1 MKKKEVISMKKNKL
15 IALILAATMVTATSG
30 CGFTGAA
37 NSTATS
43 GAPQAASQATSAA
56 KPVSDTI
63 TVYDTNEI
71 RTLVQWDASDT
82 NSFTILNNV
91 SEGLYRLN
99 AKNDPEPALASGYKV
114 SDDKLTYTFTL
125 RDNLKWSNG
134 TALTAKDF
142 AYSWLKQMSTDAT
155 NGYSFIMTDY
165 IVNGEE
171 YLAGKAKAADVGI
184 KAVDDKTLE
193 IKLKQPTP
201 YFVRLTVLPMFF
213 PLNEEYVKS
222 QGAQFGLKAE
232 NMIYCGP
239 YTLTTY
245 DPASGSTLKKNDSY
259 WDAANVKVPNVSVR
273 IIKDASTAL
282 NAYKSG
288 ELSRVMLS
296 SSDVPAMKSSSE
308 FSTTNE
314 FRTTYLQYNL
324 KDKALSNKNIR
335 LALGY
340 AVDRKTLTD
349 VVLADGSAP
358 ATGLIANSMYGDGTK
373 SFRELNGDISSFD
386 AAKAK
391 EYWDKGVKELGSAP
405 TLTLLTADDSITKTI
420 ATYVQDQFKKVLGA
434 DVKIDSKT
442 TKARNQL
449 MDDNNFQMAV
459 TAWGAD
465 YDDAM
470 TYMDLWTNGTPYRG
484 NYKSDTYNALI
495 ADAKKQTDDA
505 KRLQDM
511 LTAEKTLIVDDA
523 VVAPLYY
530 RGAAYLTKSNVE
542 NLVTH
547 PFGTPI
553 EFKYATI
560 K

>member
-1 MKKKEVISMKKNKL
+1 MKKSKL
-15 IALILAATMVTATSG
+15 LALILAAAMVMTTSG

-37 NSTATS
+37 SSTAATS
-43 GAPQAASQATSAA
+43 GTAQSQSTAPASNG
-56 KPVSDTI
+56 TI

-71 RTLVQWDASDT
+71 RTLVQWAASDN

-99 AKNDPEPALASGYKV
+99 AKHEPEPALAESYKV

-125 RDNLKWSNG
+125 RDGLKWSNG

-142 AYSWLKQMSTDAT
+142 VFSWLKQMSTDAT

-165 IVNGEE
+165 IVNGAE
-171 YLAGKAKAADVGI
+171 YLDNKAKAEDVGV
-184 KAVDDKTLE
+184 KALDDKTLE
-193 IKLKQPTP
+193 VKLKQPTP

-222 QGAQFGLKAE
+222 QGANFGLKAD

-239 YTLTTY
+239 YTLSAY

-273 IIKDASTAL
+273 IIKEQATAL

-288 ELSRVMLS
+288 ELSRVVLS
-296 SSDVPAMKSSSE
+296 SSDVPAMKSSAE
-308 FSTTNE
+308 FSSTSE

-324 KDKALSNKNIR
+324 TNKAVSNKNIR

-358 ATGLIANSMYGDGTK
+358 ATGLIANSMYGDGKK
-373 SFRELNGDISSFD
+373 SFRELNGDITAFD

-405 TLTLLTADDSITKTI
+405 SLTLLTEDDSVTKTV
-420 ATYVQDQFKKVLGA
+420 ATYIQGEFKKNLGI

-442 TKARNQL
+442 KKAKNQL
-449 MDDNNFQMAV
+449 MDDNNFQMAI

-484 NYKSDTYNALI
+484 NYKSEAYNSLI

-511 LTAEKTLIVDDA
+511 LTAEKTLVSDDA
-523 VVAPLYY
+523 VVSPLFY
-530 RGAAYLTKSNVE
+530 RGFAYLTKPNVE

-547 PFGTPI
+547 PFGPPI
-553 EFKYATI
+553 EFKYASL

>member
-1 MKKKEVISMKKNKL
+1 MKNWKLVVLSMVMVVIL
-15 IALILAATMVTATSG
+15 GLSG
-30 CGFTGAA
+30 CSFTPA
-37 NSTATS
+37 NTPADTGKTS
-43 GAPQAASQATSAA
+43 N
-56 KPVSDTI
+56 DTI
-63 TVYDTNEI
+63 TVYDSNEI
-71 RTLVQWDASDT
+71 RTLVQWAASDS

-99 AKNDPEPALASGYKV
+99 AKHEPEPALAESYKV

-125 RDNLKWSNG
+125 KKDLKWSNG

-142 AYSWLKQMSTDAT
+142 VYSWLKQMSVDAT

-165 IVNGEE
+165 IVNGAE
-171 YLAGKAKAADVGI
+171 YLENKASAADVGV
-184 KAVDDKTLE
+184 KAIDDNTFE
-193 IKLKQPTP
+193 VKLKQPTP

-213 PLNEEYVKS
+213 PLNEEFVKA
-222 QGAQFGLKAE
+222 QGDQYGMKAE

-239 YTLTTY
+239 YVLASY
-245 DPASGSTLKKNDSY
+245 DPASGSTLKKNDGY
-259 WDAANVKVPNVSVR
+259 WDAANVKVPNVNVR
-273 IIKDASTAL
+273 IIKDQSTAL
-282 NAYKSG
+282 NAYKAG
-288 ELSRVMLS
+288 ELSRVTLA
-296 SSDVPAMKSSSE
+296 SSDVPAMKSNPE
-308 FSTTNE
+308 FSSTSE

-340 AVDRKTLTD
+340 AIDRDTLTNTI
-349 VVLADGSAP
+349 LGDGSAS

-373 SFRELNGDISSFD
+373 SFRELNGNVTVFD

-391 EYWDKGVKELGSAP
+391 EYWDKGVAELGSAP
-405 TLTLLTADDSITKTI
+405 SLTLLTADDSATKI
-420 ATYVQDQFKKVLGA
+420 VATYVQDQFKKNLGI
-434 DVKIDSKT
+434 DVTIDSKT
-442 TKARNQL
+442 SKARNQA
-449 MDDNNFQMAV
+449 MDDNNFQMAI

-470 TYMDLWTNGTPYRG
+470 TYLDLWTNGTPYRG
-484 NYKSDTYNALI
+484 NYMNDKYNALI

-511 LTAEKTLIVDDA
+511 LDAEKTLLNEDA
-523 VVAPLYY
+523 VVSPLFY
-530 RGAAYLTKSNVE
+530 RGFAYLTKPNVE

-553 EFKYATI
+553 EFKYASL

>member
-1 MKKKEVISMKKNKL
+1 MERKRSIMKNWKLVVLSMVMVVIL
-15 IALILAATMVTATSG
+15 GLSG
-30 CGFTGAA
+30 CSFTPA
-37 NSTATS
+37 NTPTDTGKTS
-43 GAPQAASQATSAA
+43 N
-56 KPVSDTI
+56 DTI
-63 TVYDTNEI
+63 TVYDSNEI
-71 RTLVQWDASDT
+71 RTLVQWAASDT

-99 AKNDPEPALASGYKV
+99 AKHEPEPALAEGYKV

-125 RDNLKWSNG
+125 KKGLKWSNG
-134 TALTAKDF
+134 TPLTAKDF
-142 AYSWLKQMSTDAT
+142 VYSWLKQMSVDAT

-165 IVNGEE
+165 IVNGAE
-171 YLAGKAKAADVGI
+171 YLENKASAADVGV
-184 KAVDDKTLE
+184 KAIDDNTLE
-193 IKLKQPTP
+193 VKLKQPTP

-213 PLNEEYVKS
+213 PLNEEFVKA
-222 QGAQFGLKAE
+222 QGDQYSMKAE

-239 YTLTTY
+239 YVLASY
-245 DPASGSTLKKNDSY
+245 DPASGSTLKKNEGY
-259 WDAANVKVPNVSVR
+259 WDAANVKVPNVNVR
-273 IIKDASTAL
+273 IIKDQSTAL
-282 NAYKSG
+282 NAYKAG
-288 ELSRVMLS
+288 ELSRVTLA
-296 SSDVPAMKSSSE
+296 SSDVPAMKSNPE
-308 FSTTNE
+308 FSSTSE

-340 AVDRKTLTD
+340 AIDRDTLANTI
-349 VVLADGSAP
+349 LGDGSAP

-373 SFRELNGDISSFD
+373 SFRELNGNVTVFD

-391 EYWDKGVKELGSAP
+391 EYWDKGVAELGSAP
-405 TLTLLTADDSITKTI
+405 SLTLLTADDSATKI
-420 ATYVQDQFKKVLGA
+420 VATYVQDQFKKNLGI
-434 DVKIDSKT
+434 DVTIDSKT
-442 TKARNQL
+442 SKARNQA
-449 MDDNNFQMAV
+449 MDDNNFQMAI

-470 TYMDLWTNGTPYRG
+470 TYLDLWTNGTPYRG
-484 NYKSDTYNALI
+484 NYMNDKYNALI

-511 LTAEKTLIVDDA
+511 LDAEKTLLNEDA
-523 VVAPLYY
+523 VVSPLFY
-530 RGAAYLTKSNVE
+530 RGFAYLTKPNVE

-553 EFKYATI
+553 EFKYASL

>member
-1 MKKKEVISMKKNKL
+1 MKKSKS
-15 IALILAATMVTATSG
+15 IALILAVTMVMATSG
-30 CGFTGAA
+30 CGFTG
-37 NSTATS
+37 STSNT
-43 GAPQAASQATSAA
+43 AASGSTQSTSTDAG
-56 KPVSDTI
+56 KTSKDTI

-71 RTLVQWDASDT
+71 RTLVQWAASDT

-91 SEGLYRLN
+91 EEGLYRLN
-99 AKNDPEPALASGYKV
+99 AKNEPEPALAKSYKV

-125 RDNLKWSNG
+125 KDNLKWSNG

-165 IVNGEE
+165 IVNGAE

-193 IKLKQPTP
+193 IKLKQPTA
-201 YFVRLTVLPMFF
+201 YFLRLTVLPMFF
-213 PLNEEYVKS
+213 PLNETFVKA
-222 QGAQFGLKAE
+222 QGSAFALKAE
-232 NMIYCGP
+232 NMLYCGP
-239 YTLTTY
+239 YTLATY
-245 DPASGSTLKKNDSY
+245 DAATGSTLKKNDGY
-259 WDAANVKVPNVSVR
+259 WDAANVKVPNVNVR
-273 IIKDASTAL
+273 IIKEQATAL

-288 ELSRVMLS
+288 ELSRVVLS
-296 SSDVPAMKSSSE
+296 SADAAAMKTNAE
-308 FSTTNE
+308 FSSVSE
-314 FRTTYLQYNL
+314 FRTTYVQYNL

-349 VVLADGSAP
+349 VILADGSAP
-358 ATGLIANSMYGDGTK
+358 ATGLIANSMYGDGKK
-373 SFRELNGDISSFD
+373 SFRELNGDVDSFD

-391 EYWDKGVKELGSAP
+391 EYWDKGVKELGTAP
-405 TLTLLTADDSITKTI
+405 SLTLLTEDDTATKTV
-420 ATYVQDQFKKVLGA
+420 ATYVQSQFKKNLGV

-442 TKARNQL
+442 KKAKNQL
-449 MDDNNFQMAV
+449 MDDNNFQMAI

-484 NYKSDTYNALI
+484 NYKSDGYNALI

-511 LTAEKTLIVDDA
+511 LTAEKTLVVDDA
-523 VVAPLYY
+523 VVSPLFY
-530 RGAAYLTKSNVE
+530 RGSAYLTKSNVE
-542 NLVTH
+542 NLVIH
-547 PFGTPI
+547 PFGTPV
-553 EFKYATI
+553 EFKYASI

>member
-1 MKKKEVISMKKNKL
+1 MKKSKL
-15 IALILAATMVTATSG
+15 LALVLATAMVMATSG
-30 CGFTGAA
+30 CGFT
-37 NSTATS
+37 NSTSSAAT
-43 GAPQAASQATSAA
+43 GTAPLTASQAA
-56 KPVSDTI
+56 KPTSDTI

-71 RTLVQWDASDT
+71 RTLVQWAASDT

-99 AKNDPEPALASGYKV
+99 AKNEPEPALASGYKV

-165 IVNGEE
+165 IVNGAE
-171 YLAGKAKAADVGI
+171 YLGGKAKAADVGV
-184 KAVDDKTLE
+184 KAIDDKTLE
-193 IKLKQPTP
+193 IKLKQPTS

-222 QGAQFGLKAE
+222 KGDQFGLKAE

-239 YTLTTY
+239 YTLAAY
-245 DPASGSTLKKNDSY
+245 DPASGSTLKKSESY
-259 WDAANVKVPNVSVR
+259 WDAANVKVPNINVR
-273 IIKDASTAL
+273 IIKEQATAL

-288 ELSRVMLS
+288 ELSRVILS
-296 SSDVPAMKSSSE
+296 SSDVASMKTNAEYSS
-308 FSTTNE
+308 TNE
-314 FRTTYLQYNL
+314 FRTTYIQYNL
-324 KDKALSNKNIR
+324 KNKALSNKNIR

-340 AVDRKTLTD
+340 AIDRNTLAQ
-349 VVLADGSAP
+349 VILQDGSAP
-358 ATGLIANSMYGDGTK
+358 ATGLIANGMYGDGTK
-373 SFRELNGDISSFD
+373 TFRKLNGDISTFD

-405 TLTLLTADDSITKTI
+405 ALTLLTEDDSVTKTI
-420 ATYVQDQFKKVLGA
+420 ATYVQDQFKQVLGA

-442 TKARNQL
+442 KKAKNQL
-449 MDDNNFQMAV
+449 MDDNNYQMAI

-470 TYMDLWTNGTPYRG
+470 TYMDLWTNGSPYRG
-484 NYKSDTYNALI
+484 NYTSSTYNALI

-505 KRLQDM
+505 KRNQDM
-511 LTAEKTLIVDDA
+511 LTAEKTLVVDDA
-523 VVAPLYY
+523 VVTPLYY
-530 RGAAYLTKSNVE
+530 RGSAYLTKPNVE

-553 EFKYATI
+553 EFKYASI

>member
-1 MKKKEVISMKKNKL
+1 MKIWKLVVLSMVLIVGMTGCNFSSSAPSADTGSNTSKNSDK
-15 IALILAATMVTATSG
+15 
-30 CGFTGAA
+30 
-37 NSTATS
+37 
-43 GAPQAASQATSAA
+43 ASNEG
-56 KPVSDTI
+56 TI

-71 RTLVQWDASDT
+71 RTMVQWAASDS

-99 AKNDPEPALASGYKV
+99 AKHEPEPALAESYKV

-125 RDNLKWSNG
+125 RKDLKWSNG
-134 TALTAKDF
+134 TPLTAKDF
-142 AYSWLKQMSTDAT
+142 VYAWLKQMSVDAT

-165 IVNGEE
+165 IVNGAE
-171 YLAGKAKAADVGI
+171 YLDNKADAASVGVKAINDT
-184 KAVDDKTLE
+184 TLE
-193 IKLKQPTP
+193 VKLKQPTP

-213 PLNEEYVKS
+213 PLNEEFVKS
-222 QGAQFGLKAE
+222 QGDQYGLKAE

-239 YTLTTY
+239 YVLATY

-273 IIKDASTAL
+273 IIKDQATAL

-288 ELSRVMLS
+288 QLSRVTLS
-296 SSDVPAMKSSSE
+296 SSDVPSMKSNPE
-308 FSTTNE
+308 FNSTSE
-314 FRTTYLQYNL
+314 FRTTYIQYNL
-324 KDKALSNKNIR
+324 KDNALTNKNIR

-340 AVDRKTLTD
+340 AIDRVTLAD
-349 VVLADGSAP
+349 KILGDGSAP
-358 ATGLIANSMYGDGTK
+358 APGLIANSMYGDGTK
-373 SFRELNGDISSFD
+373 SFRDLNGNLTTFD

-391 EYWDKGVKELGSAP
+391 EYWDKGTAELGKAP
-405 TLTLLTADDSITKTI
+405 SLTLLTEDDSVTKTV
-420 ATYVQDQFKKVLGA
+420 ATYVQDQFKQVLGV

-442 TKARNQL
+442 KKAKNQL
-449 MDDNNFQMAV
+449 MDDNNYQMAI

-470 TYMDLWTNGTPYRG
+470 TYLDLWTNGTPYRG
-484 NYKSDTYNALI
+484 NYTSETYNGLI
-495 ADAKKQTDDA
+495 ADAKQQKDDA

-511 LTAEKTLIVDDA
+511 LDAEKTLLTDDA
-523 VVAPLYY
+523 VVSPLFY
-530 RGAAYLTKSNVE
+530 RGFAYLTKPNVE

-553 EFKYATI
+553 EFKYASL

>member
-1 MKKKEVISMKKNKL
+1 MKKSKL
-15 IALILAATMVTATSG
+15 LALILAAAMVMTTSG
-30 CGFTGAA
+30 CGFTGTAS
-37 NSTATS
+37 STAATS
-43 GAPQAASQATSAA
+43 GTAQSQSTTPASNG
-56 KPVSDTI
+56 TI

-71 RTLVQWDASDT
+71 RTLVQWAASDN

-99 AKNDPEPALASGYKV
+99 AKHEPEPALAESYKV

-125 RDNLKWSNG
+125 RDGLKWSNG

-142 AYSWLKQMSTDAT
+142 VFSWLKQMSTDAT

-165 IVNGEE
+165 IVNGAE
-171 YLAGKAKAADVGI
+171 YLDNKAKAEDVGV
-184 KAVDDKTLE
+184 KALDDKTLE
-193 IKLKQPTP
+193 VKLKQPTP

-222 QGAQFGLKAE
+222 QGANFGLKAD

-239 YTLTTY
+239 YTLAAY

-273 IIKDASTAL
+273 IIKEQATAL

-288 ELSRVMLS
+288 ELSRVVLS
-296 SSDVPAMKSSSE
+296 SSDVPAMKSSAE
-308 FSTTNE
+308 FSSTSE

-324 KDKALSNKNIR
+324 TNKAVSNKNIR

-358 ATGLIANSMYGDGTK
+358 ATGLIANSMYGDGKK
-373 SFRELNGDISSFD
+373 SFRELNGDITTFD

-405 TLTLLTADDSITKTI
+405 SLTLLTEDDSVTKTV
-420 ATYVQDQFKKVLGA
+420 ATYIQGEFKKNLGI

-442 TKARNQL
+442 KKAKNQL
-449 MDDNNFQMAV
+449 MDDNNFQMAI

-484 NYKSDTYNALI
+484 NYKSEAYNSLI
-495 ADAKKQTDDA
+495 ADAKKQIDDA

-511 LTAEKTLIVDDA
+511 LTAEKTLVSDDA
-523 VVAPLYY
+523 VVSPLFY
-530 RGAAYLTKSNVE
+530 RGFAYLTKPNVE

-547 PFGTPI
+547 PFGPPI
-553 EFKYATI
+553 EFKYASL

>member
-1 MKKKEVISMKKNKL
+1 MKKSKL
-15 IALILAATMVTATSG
+15 LALILAAAMVMTTSG
-30 CGFTGAA
+30 CGFTGTAS
-37 NSTATS
+37 STAATS
-43 GAPQAASQATSAA
+43 GTAQSQSTTPASNG
-56 KPVSDTI
+56 TI

-71 RTLVQWDASDT
+71 RTLVQWAASDN

-99 AKNDPEPALASGYKV
+99 AKHEPEPALAESYKV

-125 RDNLKWSNG
+125 RDGLKWSNG
-134 TALTAKDF
+134 TTLTAKDF
-142 AYSWLKQMSTDAT
+142 VFSWLKQMSTDAT

-165 IVNGEE
+165 IVNGAE
-171 YLAGKAKAADVGI
+171 YLDNKAKAEDVGV
-184 KAVDDKTLE
+184 KALDDKTLE
-193 IKLKQPTP
+193 VKLKQPTP

-222 QGAQFGLKAE
+222 QGANFGLKAD

-239 YTLTTY
+239 YTLAAY

-273 IIKDASTAL
+273 IIKEQATAL

-288 ELSRVMLS
+288 ELSRVVLS
-296 SSDVPAMKSSSE
+296 SSDVPAMKSSAE
-308 FSTTNE
+308 FSSTSE

-324 KDKALSNKNIR
+324 TNKAVSNKNIR

-358 ATGLIANSMYGDGTK
+358 ATGLIANSMYGDGKK
-373 SFRELNGDISSFD
+373 SFRELNGDITTFD

-405 TLTLLTADDSITKTI
+405 SLTLLTEDDSVTKTV
-420 ATYVQDQFKKVLGA
+420 ATYIQGEFKKNLGI

-442 TKARNQL
+442 KKAKNQL
-449 MDDNNFQMAV
+449 MDDNNFQMAI

-484 NYKSDTYNALI
+484 NYKSEAYNSLI
-495 ADAKKQTDDA
+495 ADAKKQIDDA

-511 LTAEKTLIVDDA
+511 LTAEKTLVSDDA
-523 VVAPLYY
+523 VVSPLFY
-530 RGAAYLTKSNVE
+530 RGFAYLTKPNVE

-547 PFGTPI
+547 PFGPPI
-553 EFKYATI
+553 EFKYASL

>member
-1 MKKKEVISMKKNKL
+1 MKKNKL
-15 IALILAATMVTATSG
+15 IALILAATMAIATSG
-30 CGFTGAA
+30 CGFTGTTSG
-37 NSTATS
+37 NATS
-43 GAPQAASQATSAA
+43 GTSQSATQSTGEA
-56 KPVSDTI
+56 KTTSDTI

-99 AKNDPEPALASGYKV
+99 AKNEPEPALAASYKV

-155 NGYSFIMTDY
+155 NGYAFIMTDY
-165 IVNGEE
+165 IVNGAE
-171 YLAGKAKAADVGI
+171 YLDGKAKVADVGI

-193 IKLKQPTP
+193 VKLKQPTP

-213 PLNEEYVKS
+213 PLNEEYIKS
-222 QGAQFGLKAE
+222 KGDQFGLKAE

-245 DPASGSTLKKNDSY
+245 DAASGSTLKKNESY
-259 WDAANVKVPNVSVR
+259 WDAANVKVPNVNVR
-273 IIKDASTAL
+273 IIKEQATAL
-282 NAYKSG
+282 NTYKSG
-288 ELSRVMLS
+288 ELSRVVLS
-296 SSDVPAMKSSSE
+296 SSDVASMKSSPE
-308 FSTTNE
+308 FSSTNE
-314 FRTTYLQYNL
+314 FRTTYLQYNM

-340 AVDRKTLTD
+340 AVDRATLAS
-349 VVLADGSAP
+349 VILADGSAP
-358 ATGLIANSMYGDGTK
+358 ATGLIPNGMYGDGSK
-373 SFRELNGDISSFD
+373 SFRELNGDVSTFD

-405 TLTLLTADDSITKTI
+405 SLTLLTEDDSVTKTI
-420 ATYVQDQFKKVLGA
+420 ATFVQDQFKQVFGA

-442 TKARNQL
+442 KKAKNQL
-449 MDDNNFQMAV
+449 MDDNNYQMAI

-484 NYKSDTYNALI
+484 NYKNDAYNALI

-511 LTAEKTLIVDDA
+511 LTAEKTLVVDDA
-523 VVAPLYY
+523 VVSPLYY
-530 RGAAYLTKSNVE
+530 RGSAYLTKANIE

-553 EFKYATI
+553 EFKYASI

>member
-1 MKKKEVISMKKNKL
+1 MKKWKL
-15 IALILAATMVTATSG
+15 VVVSLITLILVITSG
-30 CGFTGAA
+30 CGFTSKTNNDSGKAA
-37 NSTATS
+37 N
-43 GAPQAASQATSAA
+43 
-56 KPVSDTI
+56 DTI

-71 RTLVQWDASDT
+71 RTLVQWAASDS

-99 AKNDPEPALASGYKV
+99 AKHEPEPALAESYKV

-125 RDNLKWSNG
+125 KKNLKWSNG

-142 AYSWLKQMSTDAT
+142 VYSWLKQMSIDAT

-165 IVNGEE
+165 IVNGAE
-171 YLAGKAKAADVGI
+171 YLENKVSAADVGV
-184 KAVDDKTLE
+184 KALDDNTFE
-193 IKLKQPTP
+193 VKLKQPTP

-213 PLNEEYVKS
+213 PLNEEFVKS
-222 QGAQFGLKAE
+222 QGDKYGLKVE

-239 YTLTTY
+239 YVLASY
-245 DPASGSTLKKNDSY
+245 DPASGSTLKKNAGY
-259 WDAANVKVPNVSVR
+259 WDAANVKVSNVNVR
-273 IIKDASTAL
+273 IIKDQATAL

-288 ELSRVMLS
+288 ELSRVTLAS
-296 SSDVPAMKSSSE
+296 ADVPSMKSNSE
-308 FSTTNE
+308 FSSTSE

-340 AVDRKTLTD
+340 AVDRDTLANTI
-349 VVLADGSAP
+349 LGDGSAP

-373 SFRELNGDISSFD
+373 SFRELNGNVTVFD

-391 EYWDKGVKELGSAP
+391 EYWDKGVKELGSVP
-405 TLTLLTADDSITKTI
+405 SLTLLTADDSVTKTV
-420 ATYVQDQFKKVLGA
+420 ATYVQDQFKKNLGI
-434 DVKIDSKT
+434 DVTIDSKT
-442 TKARNQL
+442 SKARNEE
-449 MDDNNFQMAV
+449 MDNNNYQMAI

-470 TYMDLWTNGTPYRG
+470 TYLDLWTGGTPYRG
-484 NYKSDTYNALI
+484 NYASDTYNALI

-511 LTAEKTLIVDDA
+511 LDAEKTLLNEDA
-523 VVAPLYY
+523 VVSPLYY
-530 RGAAYLTKSNVE
+530 RGFAYLTKPNVVD
-542 NLVTH
+542 LVTH

-553 EFKYATI
+553 EFKYASL

>member
-1 MKKKEVISMKKNKL
+1 MKKSKL
-15 IALILAATMVTATSG
+15 LALILTAAMVMATGG

-37 NSTATS
+37 SSTA
-43 GAPQAASQATSAA
+43 AASGTTQSENTTKTS
-56 KPVSDTI
+56 DGTI

-71 RTLVQWDASDT
+71 RTMVQWAASDN

-99 AKNDPEPALASGYKV
+99 AKHEPEPALAKSYKV

-125 RDNLKWSNG
+125 RDGLKWSNG

-142 AYSWLKQMSTDAT
+142 AYSWLKQMSIDAT
-155 NGYSFIMTDY
+155 NNYSFIMTDY
-165 IVNGEE
+165 IVNGAE
-171 YLAGKAKAADVGI
+171 YFDKKAKAEDVGI
-184 KAVDDKTLE
+184 KAIDDKTLE
-193 IKLKQPTP
+193 VKLKQPTP
-201 YFVRLTVLPMFF
+201 YFLRLTVLPMFF

-222 QGAQFGLKAE
+222 QGANYGLKAD

-239 YTLTTY
+239 YTLATY
-245 DPASGSTLKKNDSY
+245 DPASGSTLKKNATY
-259 WDAANVKVPNVSVR
+259 WDAANVKVSNVNVR
-273 IIKDASTAL
+273 IIKEQATAL

-288 ELSRVMLS
+288 ELSRVTLS
-296 SSDVPAMKSSSE
+296 SSDVPAMKSSAE
-308 FSTTNE
+308 FSSTSE

-324 KDKALSNKNIR
+324 TNKAVSNKNIR

-373 SFRELNGDISSFD
+373 SFRELNGDITSFN

-391 EYWDKGVKELGSAP
+391 EYWNKGVKELGSAP
-405 TLTLLTADDSITKTI
+405 ALTLLTEDDSVTKTV
-420 ATYVQDQFKKVLGA
+420 ATYIQGEFKKNLGI

-442 TKARNQL
+442 KKARNQL
-449 MDDNNFQMAV
+449 MDDNNFQMAI

-484 NYKSDTYNALI
+484 NYKSETYNSLI

-505 KRLQDM
+505 KRLQDL
-511 LTAEKTLIVDDA
+511 LTSEKTLVADDA
-523 VVAPLYY
+523 VVSPLFY
-530 RGAAYLTKSNVE
+530 RGFAYLTKPNVE

-547 PFGTPI
+547 PFGPPI
-553 EFKYATI
+553 EFKYASL

>member
-1 MKKKEVISMKKNKL
+1 MKKSKL
-15 IALILAATMVTATSG
+15 LALILAAAMVMTTSG
-30 CGFTGAA
+30 CGFTGTAS
-37 NSTATS
+37 STAATS
-43 GAPQAASQATSAA
+43 GTAQSESTTPASNG
-56 KPVSDTI
+56 TI

-71 RTLVQWDASDT
+71 RTLVQWAASDN

-99 AKNDPEPALASGYKV
+99 AKHEPEPALAESYKV

-125 RDNLKWSNG
+125 RDGLKWSNG

-142 AYSWLKQMSTDAT
+142 VFSWLKQMSTDAT

-165 IVNGEE
+165 IVNGAE
-171 YLAGKAKAADVGI
+171 YLDNKAKAEDVGV
-184 KAVDDKTLE
+184 KALDDKTLE
-193 IKLKQPTP
+193 VKLKQPTP

-222 QGAQFGLKAE
+222 QGANYGLKAD

-239 YTLTTY
+239 YTLSAY

-273 IIKDASTAL
+273 IIKEQATAL

-288 ELSRVMLS
+288 ELSRVVLS
-296 SSDVPAMKSSSE
+296 SSDVPAMKSSAE
-308 FSTTNE
+308 FSSTSE

-324 KDKALSNKNIR
+324 TNKAVSNKNIR

-358 ATGLIANSMYGDGTK
+358 ATGLIANSMYGDGKK
-373 SFRELNGDISSFD
+373 SFRELNGDITAFD

-405 TLTLLTADDSITKTI
+405 SLTLLTEDDSVTKTV
-420 ATYVQDQFKKVLGA
+420 ATYIQGEFKKNLGI

-442 TKARNQL
+442 KKAKNQL
-449 MDDNNFQMAV
+449 MDDNNFQMAI

-484 NYKSDTYNALI
+484 NYKSEAYNSLI

-511 LTAEKTLIVDDA
+511 LTAEKTLVADDA
-523 VVAPLYY
+523 VVSPLYY
-530 RGAAYLTKSNVE
+530 RGFAYLTKPNVE

-547 PFGTPI
+547 PFGPPI
-553 EFKYATI
+553 EFKYASL

>member
-1 MKKKEVISMKKNKL
+1 MKKSKL
-15 IALILAATMVTATSG
+15 LALILAAAMVMTTSG
-30 CGFTGAA
+30 CGFTGTAS
-37 NSTATS
+37 STAATS
-43 GAPQAASQATSAA
+43 GTAQSQSTTPASNG
-56 KPVSDTI
+56 TI

-71 RTLVQWDASDT
+71 RTLVQWAASDN

-99 AKNDPEPALASGYKV
+99 AKHEPEPALAESYKV

-125 RDNLKWSNG
+125 RDGLKWSNG

-142 AYSWLKQMSTDAT
+142 VFSWLKQMSTDAT

-165 IVNGEE
+165 IVNGAE
-171 YLAGKAKAADVGI
+171 YLDNKAKAEDVGV
-184 KAVDDKTLE
+184 KALDDKTLE
-193 IKLKQPTP
+193 VKLKQPTP

-222 QGAQFGLKAE
+222 QGANFGLKAD

-239 YTLTTY
+239 YTLSAY

-273 IIKDASTAL
+273 IIKEQATAL

-288 ELSRVMLS
+288 ELSRVVLS
-296 SSDVPAMKSSSE
+296 SSDVPAMKSSAE
-308 FSTTNE
+308 FSSTSE

-324 KDKALSNKNIR
+324 TNKAVSNKNIR

-358 ATGLIANSMYGDGTK
+358 ATGLIANSMYGDGKK
-373 SFRELNGDISSFD
+373 SFRELNGDITTFD

-405 TLTLLTADDSITKTI
+405 SLTLLTEDDSVTKTI
-420 ATYVQDQFKKVLGA
+420 ATYVQGEFKKNLGI

-442 TKARNQL
+442 KKAKNQL
-449 MDDNNFQMAV
+449 MDDNNFQMAI
-459 TAWGAD
+459 TGWGAD

-484 NYKSDTYNALI
+484 NYKSQAYNALI

-511 LTAEKTLIVDDA
+511 LTAEKTLISNDA
-523 VVAPLYY
+523 VVSPLYY
-530 RGAAYLTKSNVE
+530 RGFAYLTKPNVE

-547 PFGTPI
+547 PFGPPI
-553 EFKYATI
+553 EFKYASL

>member
-1 MKKKEVISMKKNKL
+1 MKKSKL
-15 IALILAATMVTATSG
+15 LALILAASMVLATSG
-30 CGFTGAA
+30 CGFTG
-37 NSTATS
+37 TAS
-43 GAPQAASQATSAA
+43 SAAASGPAQSEGTAKTS
-56 KPVSDTI
+56 DGTI

-71 RTLVQWDASDT
+71 RTMVQWAASDN

-99 AKNDPEPALASGYKV
+99 EKHEPEPALAESYKV

-125 RDNLKWSNG
+125 RDGLKWSNG

-142 AYSWLKQMSTDAT
+142 VFSWLKQMSTDAT

-165 IVNGEE
+165 IVNGAE
-171 YLAGKAKAADVGI
+171 YLDNKAKAEDVGV
-184 KAVDDKTLE
+184 KALDDKTLE
-193 IKLKQPTP
+193 VKLKQPTP

-222 QGAQFGLKAE
+222 QGANYGLKAE

-239 YTLTTY
+239 YTLATY

-259 WDAANVKVPNVSVR
+259 WDAANVKVSNVNVR
-273 IIKDASTAL
+273 IIKEQATAL

-288 ELSRVMLS
+288 ELSRVTLS
-296 SSDVPAMKSSSE
+296 SSDVPAMKSSAE
-308 FSTTNE
+308 FSSTSE
-314 FRTTYLQYNL
+314 FRTNYLQFNL
-324 KDKALSNKNIR
+324 ANKAVSNKNIR

-340 AVDRKTLTD
+340 AVDRATLAD

-358 ATGLIANSMYGDGTK
+358 ATGLIANGMYGDGTK
-373 SFRELNGDISSFD
+373 SFRGLNGDITTFD

-391 EYWDKGVKELGSAP
+391 EYWEKGVKELGSAP
-405 TLTLLTADDSITKTI
+405 SLTLLTEDDSVTKTV
-420 ATYVQDQFKKVLGA
+420 ATYIQGEFKKNLGI

-442 TKARNQL
+442 KKAKNQL
-449 MDDNNFQMAV
+449 MDDNNYQMAV

-484 NYKSDTYNALI
+484 NYKSDTYNSLI

-511 LTAEKTLIVDDA
+511 LSAEKTLVSEDA
-523 VVAPLYY
+523 VVSPLFY
-530 RGAAYLTKSNVE
+530 RGFAYLTKPSVE

-547 PFGTPI
+547 PFGPPI
-553 EFKYATI
+553 EFKYASL

>member
-1 MKKKEVISMKKNKL
+1 MKKSKL
-15 IALILAATMVTATSG
+15 LALILAAAMVMTTSG
-30 CGFTGAA
+30 CGFTGTAS
-37 NSTATS
+37 STAATS
-43 GAPQAASQATSAA
+43 GTAQSQSATPASNG
-56 KPVSDTI
+56 TI

-71 RTLVQWDASDT
+71 RTLVQWAASDN

-99 AKNDPEPALASGYKV
+99 AKHEPEPALAESYKV

-125 RDNLKWSNG
+125 RNGLKWSNG

-142 AYSWLKQMSTDAT
+142 VFSWLKQMSTDAT

-165 IVNGEE
+165 IVNGAE
-171 YLAGKAKAADVGI
+171 YLDNKAKAEDVGI
-184 KAVDDKTLE
+184 KALDDKTLE
-193 IKLKQPTP
+193 VKLKQPTP

-222 QGAQFGLKAE
+222 QGANFGLKAD

-239 YTLTTY
+239 YTLSAY

-259 WDAANVKVPNVSVR
+259 WDAANVKVPNVNVR
-273 IIKDASTAL
+273 IIKEQATAL

-288 ELSRVMLS
+288 ELSRVVLS
-296 SSDVPAMKSSSE
+296 SSDVPAMKSSAE
-308 FSTTNE
+308 FSSTSE

-324 KDKALSNKNIR
+324 TNKAVSNKNIR
-335 LALGY
+335 TALGY

-358 ATGLIANSMYGDGTK
+358 ATGLIANSMYGDGKK
-373 SFRELNGDISSFD
+373 SFRELNGDITAFD

-405 TLTLLTADDSITKTI
+405 SLTLLTEDDSVTKTV
-420 ATYVQDQFKKVLGA
+420 ATYIQGEFKKNLGI

-442 TKARNQL
+442 KKAKNQL
-449 MDDNNFQMAV
+449 MDDNNFQMAI

-484 NYKSDTYNALI
+484 NYKSQAYNSLI

-511 LTAEKTLIVDDA
+511 LTAEKTLIADDA
-523 VVAPLYY
+523 VVSPLFY
-530 RGAAYLTKSNVE
+530 RGFAYLTKPNVE

-547 PFGTPI
+547 PFGPPI
-553 EFKYATI
+553 EFKYASL

>member
-1 MKKKEVISMKKNKL
+1 MKKSKL
-15 IALILAATMVTATSG
+15 LALILAASMVLATSG
-30 CGFTGAA
+30 CGFTGTAS
-37 NSTATS
+37 STAASGPAQSESTTKTS
-43 GAPQAASQATSAA
+43 DG
-56 KPVSDTI
+56 TI

-71 RTLVQWDASDT
+71 RTMVQWAASDN

-99 AKNDPEPALASGYKV
+99 EKHEPEPALAESYKV

-125 RDNLKWSNG
+125 RDGLKWSNG

-142 AYSWLKQMSTDAT
+142 VFSWLKQMSTDAT

-165 IVNGEE
+165 IVNGAE
-171 YLAGKAKAADVGI
+171 YLDNKAKAEDVGI
-184 KAVDDKTLE
+184 KALDDKTLE
-193 IKLKQPTP
+193 VKLKQPTP

-222 QGAQFGLKAE
+222 QGANYGLKAD

-239 YTLTTY
+239 YTLATY

-259 WDAANVKVPNVSVR
+259 WDAANVKVSNVNVR
-273 IIKDASTAL
+273 IIKEQATAL

-288 ELSRVMLS
+288 ELSRVTLS
-296 SSDVPAMKSSSE
+296 SSDVPAMKSNAE
-308 FSTTNE
+308 FSSTSE
-314 FRTTYLQYNL
+314 FRTTYLQFNTT
-324 KDKALSNKNIR
+324 DKVVSNKNIR

-340 AVDRKTLTD
+340 AMDRKTLAD
-349 VVLADGSAP
+349 VILADGSAP
-358 ATGLIANSMYGDGTK
+358 ATGLIANGMFGDGSKT
-373 SFRELNGDISSFD
+373 FRELNSDITTFD

-391 EYWDKGVKELGSAP
+391 EYWEKGVKELGSAP
-405 TLTLLTADDSITKTI
+405 AITLLTEDDSVTKTV
-420 ATYVQDQFKKVLGA
+420 ATYIQGEFKKNLGI

-442 TKARNQL
+442 KKAKNQL
-449 MDDNNFQMAV
+449 MDDNNYQMAI

-484 NYKSDTYNALI
+484 NYKSETYNSLI

-511 LTAEKTLIVDDA
+511 LTAEKTLVADDA
-523 VVAPLYY
+523 VVSPLFY
-530 RGAAYLTKSNVE
+530 RGFAYLTKPNVV

-547 PFGTPI
+547 PFGPPI
-553 EFKYATI
+553 EFKYASL

>member
-1 MKKKEVISMKKNKL
+1 MKKSKL
-15 IALILAATMVTATSG
+15 LALILAAAMVMTTSG
-30 CGFTGAA
+30 CGFTGTAS
-37 NSTATS
+37 STAATS
-43 GAPQAASQATSAA
+43 GTAQSQSTTPASNG
-56 KPVSDTI
+56 TI

-71 RTLVQWDASDT
+71 RTLVQWAASDN

-99 AKNDPEPALASGYKV
+99 AKHEPEPALAESYKV

-125 RDNLKWSNG
+125 RNGLKWSNG

-142 AYSWLKQMSTDAT
+142 VFSWLKQMSTDAT

-165 IVNGEE
+165 IVNGAE
-171 YLAGKAKAADVGI
+171 YLDNKAKAEDVGI
-184 KAVDDKTLE
+184 KALDDKTLE
-193 IKLKQPTP
+193 VKLKQPTP

-222 QGAQFGLKAE
+222 QGANFGLKAD

-239 YTLTTY
+239 YTLSAY

-259 WDAANVKVPNVSVR
+259 WDAANVKVPNVNVR
-273 IIKDASTAL
+273 IIKEQATAL

-288 ELSRVMLS
+288 ELSRVVLS
-296 SSDVPAMKSSSE
+296 SSDVPAMKSSAE
-308 FSTTNE
+308 FSSTSE

-324 KDKALSNKNIR
+324 TNKAVSNKNIR
-335 LALGY
+335 TALGY

-358 ATGLIANSMYGDGTK
+358 ATGLIANSMYGDGKK
-373 SFRELNGDISSFD
+373 SFRELNGDITTFD

-405 TLTLLTADDSITKTI
+405 SLTLLTEDDSVTKTV
-420 ATYVQDQFKKVLGA
+420 ATYIQGEFKKNLGI

-442 TKARNQL
+442 KKAKNQL
-449 MDDNNFQMAV
+449 MDDNNFQMAI

-484 NYKSDTYNALI
+484 NYKSQAYNSLI

-511 LTAEKTLIVDDA
+511 LTAEKTLVADDA
-523 VVAPLYY
+523 VVSPLFY
-530 RGAAYLTKSNVE
+530 RGFAYLTKPNVE

-547 PFGTPI
+547 PFGPPI
-553 EFKYATI
+553 EFKYASL

>member
-1 MKKKEVISMKKNKL
+1 MKKNKL
-15 IALILAATMVTATSG
+15 IALILAATMAIATSG
-30 CGFTGAA
+30 CGFTGTTSG
-37 NSTATS
+37 NATS
-43 GAPQAASQATSAA
+43 GTSQSATQSTGEA
-56 KPVSDTI
+56 KTTSDTI

-99 AKNDPEPALASGYKV
+99 AKNEPEPALAASYKV

-165 IVNGEE
+165 IVNGAE
-171 YLAGKAKAADVGI
+171 YLDGKAKAADVGI

-193 IKLKQPTP
+193 VKLKQPTP

-213 PLNEEYVKS
+213 PLNEEYIKS
-222 QGAQFGLKAE
+222 KGDQFGLKAE

-245 DPASGSTLKKNDSY
+245 DAASGSTLKKNESY
-259 WDAANVKVPNVSVR
+259 WDAANVKVPNVNVR
-273 IIKDASTAL
+273 IIKEQATAL
-282 NAYKSG
+282 NTYKSG
-288 ELSRVMLS
+288 ELSRVVLS
-296 SSDVPAMKSSSE
+296 SSDVASMKSSPE
-308 FSTTNE
+308 FSSTNE
-314 FRTTYLQYNL
+314 FRTTYLQYNM

-340 AVDRKTLTD
+340 AVDRATLAS
-349 VVLADGSAP
+349 VILADGSAP
-358 ATGLIANSMYGDGTK
+358 ATGLIPNGMYGDGSK
-373 SFRELNGDISSFD
+373 SFRELNGDVSTFD

-405 TLTLLTADDSITKTI
+405 SLTLLTEDDSVTKTI
-420 ATYVQDQFKKVLGA
+420 ATFVQDQFKQVFGA

-442 TKARNQL
+442 KKAKNQL
-449 MDDNNFQMAV
+449 MDDNNYQMAI

-484 NYKSDTYNALI
+484 NYKNDAYNALI

-511 LTAEKTLIVDDA
+511 LTAEKTLVVDDA
-523 VVAPLYY
+523 VVSPLYY
-530 RGAAYLTKSNVE
+530 RGSAYLTKANIE

-553 EFKYATI
+553 EFKYASI

>member
-1 MKKKEVISMKKNKL
+1 MKKSKL
-15 IALILAATMVTATSG
+15 LALILATTIAMTTSG
-30 CGFTGAA
+30 CGFTGTASNAA
-37 NSTATS
+37 STGASTAASTAT
-43 GAPQAASQATSAA
+43 GQTS
-56 KPVSDTI
+56 KDTI

-71 RTLVQWDASDT
+71 RTMVQWAASDT
-82 NSFTILNNV
+82 NSFTVLNNV

-99 AKNDPEPALASGYKV
+99 AKNEPEPALASGYKV

-165 IVNGEE
+165 IVNGAE
-171 YLAGKAKAADVGI
+171 YLAGKAKAADVGV
-184 KAVDDKTLE
+184 KAIDDKTLE
-193 IKLKQPTP
+193 IKLKQPTS

-222 QGAQFGLKAE
+222 KGDQFGLKAD

-239 YTLTTY
+239 YTLATY
-245 DPASGSTLKKNDSY
+245 DPASGSTLKKNEGY
-259 WDAANVKVPNVSVR
+259 WDAANVKVPNVNVR
-273 IIKDASTAL
+273 IIKEQATAL

-288 ELSRVMLS
+288 ELSRVVLS
-296 SSDVPAMKSSSE
+296 SSDVASLKTNAEYSS
-308 FSTTNE
+308 TNE
-314 FRTTYLQYNL
+314 FRTTYIQYNL
-324 KDKALSNKNIR
+324 KNKALSNKNIR
-335 LALGY
+335 IALGY
-340 AVDRKTLTD
+340 AIDRTTLAQ
-349 VVLADGSAP
+349 VILQDGSAP
-358 ATGLIANSMYGDGTK
+358 ATGLIANGMYGDGTK
-373 SFRELNGDISSFD
+373 TFRELNGNISTFD

-405 TLTLLTADDSITKTI
+405 ALTLLTEDDSVSKTI
-420 ATYVQDQFKKVLGA
+420 ATYVQDQFKQVLGA

-442 TKARNQL
+442 KKAKNQL
-449 MDDNNFQMAV
+449 MDDNNYQMAI

-470 TYMDLWTNGTPYRG
+470 TYMDLWTNGSPYRG
-484 NYKSDTYNALI
+484 NYTSSAYNALI

-505 KRLQDM
+505 KRNQDM
-511 LTAEKTLIVDDA
+511 LTAEKTLVVDDA
-523 VVAPLYY
+523 VVTPLYY
-530 RGAAYLTKSNVE
+530 RGSAYLTKSNVV

>member
-1 MKKKEVISMKKNKL
+1 MKKSKL
-15 IALILAATMVTATSG
+15 LALILAAAMVMTTSG
-30 CGFTGAA
+30 CGFTGTAS
-37 NSTATS
+37 STAATS
-43 GAPQAASQATSAA
+43 GTAQSESTTPASNG
-56 KPVSDTI
+56 TI

-71 RTLVQWDASDT
+71 RTLVQWAASDN

-99 AKNDPEPALASGYKV
+99 AKHEPEPALAESYKV

-125 RDNLKWSNG
+125 RNGLKWSNG
-134 TALTAKDF
+134 TTLTAKDF
-142 AYSWLKQMSTDAT
+142 VFSWLKQMSTDAT

-165 IVNGEE
+165 IVNGAE
-171 YLAGKAKAADVGI
+171 YLDNKAKAEDVGV
-184 KAVDDKTLE
+184 KALDDKTLE
-193 IKLKQPTP
+193 VKLKQPTP

-222 QGAQFGLKAE
+222 QGANYGLKAD

-239 YTLTTY
+239 YTLSAY

-273 IIKDASTAL
+273 IIKEQATAL

-288 ELSRVMLS
+288 ELSRVVLS
-296 SSDVPAMKSSSE
+296 SSDVPAMKSSAE
-308 FSTTNE
+308 FSSTSE

-324 KDKALSNKNIR
+324 TNKAVSNKNIR

-358 ATGLIANSMYGDGTK
+358 ATGLIANSMYGDGKK
-373 SFRELNGDISSFD
+373 SFRELNGDITAFD

-405 TLTLLTADDSITKTI
+405 SLTLLTEDDSVTKTV
-420 ATYVQDQFKKVLGA
+420 ATYIQGEFKKNLGI

-442 TKARNQL
+442 KKAKNQL
-449 MDDNNFQMAV
+449 MDDNNFQMAI

-484 NYKSDTYNALI
+484 NYKSEAYNSLI

-511 LTAEKTLIVDDA
+511 LTAEKTLVADDA
-523 VVAPLYY
+523 VVSPLYY
-530 RGAAYLTKSNVE
+530 RGFAYLTKPNVE

-547 PFGTPI
+547 PFGPPI
-553 EFKYATI
+553 EFKYASL

>member
-1 MKKKEVISMKKNKL
+1 MKKSKL
-15 IALILAATMVTATSG
+15 LALILAAAMVMTTSG
-30 CGFTGAA
+30 CGFTGTAS
-37 NSTATS
+37 STAATS
-43 GAPQAASQATSAA
+43 GTAQSQSTTPASNG
-56 KPVSDTI
+56 TI

-71 RTLVQWDASDT
+71 RTLVQWAASDN

-99 AKNDPEPALASGYKV
+99 AKHEPEPALAESYKV

-125 RDNLKWSNG
+125 RDGLKWSNG

-142 AYSWLKQMSTDAT
+142 VFSWLKQMSTDAT

-165 IVNGEE
+165 IVNGAE
-171 YLAGKAKAADVGI
+171 YLDNKAKAEDVGV
-184 KAVDDKTLE
+184 KALDDKTLE
-193 IKLKQPTP
+193 VKLKQPTP

-222 QGAQFGLKAE
+222 QGANYGLKAD

-239 YTLTTY
+239 YTLSAY

-273 IIKDASTAL
+273 IIKEQATAL

-288 ELSRVMLS
+288 ELSRVVLS
-296 SSDVPAMKSSSE
+296 SSDVPAMKSSAE
-308 FSTTNE
+308 FSSTSE

-324 KDKALSNKNIR
+324 TNKAVSNKNIR

-358 ATGLIANSMYGDGTK
+358 ATGLIANSMYGDGKK
-373 SFRELNGDISSFD
+373 SFRELNGDITAFD

-405 TLTLLTADDSITKTI
+405 SLTLLTEDDSVTKTV
-420 ATYVQDQFKKVLGA
+420 ATYIQGEFKKNLGI

-442 TKARNQL
+442 KKAKNQL
-449 MDDNNFQMAV
+449 MDDNNFQMAI

-484 NYKSDTYNALI
+484 NYKSEAYNSLI

-511 LTAEKTLIVDDA
+511 LTAEKTLVADDA
-523 VVAPLYY
+523 VVSPLYY
-530 RGAAYLTKSNVE
+530 RGFAYLTKPNVE

-547 PFGTPI
+547 PFGPPI
-553 EFKYATI
+553 EFKYASL